1 MNVVLLRQIANIML
15 LL

>member
-1 MNVVLLRQIANIML
+1 MNVVLLQQIANIML